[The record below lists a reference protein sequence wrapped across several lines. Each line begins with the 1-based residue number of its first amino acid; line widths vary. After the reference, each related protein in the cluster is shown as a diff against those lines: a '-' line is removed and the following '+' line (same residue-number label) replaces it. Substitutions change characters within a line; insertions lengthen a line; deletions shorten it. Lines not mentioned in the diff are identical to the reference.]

1 MIIFSIAARELRSLF
16 LSPLAWTILAV
27 VQFILAYIFL
37 AQVDVFLQVQP
48 RLAALEGAPGM
59 TELVIVPLF
68 GNAAILLLL
77 VVPLVTM
84 RLISEERKAQTISLL
99 FSSPVSMTEII
110 LGKYLGIMGFL
121 LIMLALITL
130 MPLALLLGGALD
142 GGMLLSGLLGLGLL
156 LASFAA
162 VGLFMSTLTAQPVVA
177 AVSTFGVLLLL
188 WLLDWAGNNSAGND
202 PSDITGIAGGVF
214 GYLSM
219 LRHYET
225 LLKGM
230 FDSSDVIY
238 YLLLII
244 LFLGLSVHR
253 LNADRMQP

>member
-37 AQVDVFLQVQP
+37 AQIDVFLQVQP

-99 FSSPVSMTEII
+99 FAAPVSMTEII
-110 LGKYLGIMGFL
+110 IGKYLGIMGFL
-121 LIMLALITL
+121 FIMLALITL
-130 MPLALLLGGALD
+130 MPLTLLLGGALD
-142 GGMLLSGLLGLGLL
+142 GGMLVSGLLGLTLL

-162 VGLFMSTLTAQPVVA
+162 VGLFMSTLTAQPAVA
-177 AVSTFGVLLLL
+177 AISTFGILLLL
-188 WLLDWAGNNSAGND
+188 WILDWTGNNG
-202 PSDITGIAGGVF
+202 TGLGISGGMF

-219 LRHYET
+219 LRHYEL

-230 FDSSDVIY
+230 FDSSDVFY
-238 YLLLII
+238 YVLLVI

-253 LNADRMQP
+253 LDAHRAQH

>member
-1 MIIFSIAARELRSLF
+1 MIILSIAARELRSLF

-59 TELVIVPLF
+59 TELVIVPLL

-99 FSSPVSMTEII
+99 FSSPVSMAEII

-121 LIMLALITL
+121 LMMLSLITL
-130 MPLALLLGGALD
+130 MPLALLLGGTLD

-177 AVSTFGVLLLL
+177 AVSTFGVLLFL
-188 WLLDWAGNNSAGND
+188 WLLDWAGNSAAENSSNLAGN
-202 PSDITGIAGGVF
+202 VF

-238 YLLLII
+238 YVLLIV

-253 LNADRMQP
+253 LNADRMRP